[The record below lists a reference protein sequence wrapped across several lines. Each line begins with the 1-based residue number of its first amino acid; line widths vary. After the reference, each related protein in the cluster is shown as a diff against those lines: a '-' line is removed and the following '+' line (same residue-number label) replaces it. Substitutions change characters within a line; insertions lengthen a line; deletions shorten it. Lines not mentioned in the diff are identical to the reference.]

1 MDFLRDYTISIVMV
15 SVLSVLLEIIMPPEN
30 YKKYIRMAL
39 GLLVVMVIISPVKKL
54 FKEEFSV
61 DLNMGSGYSASQT
74 PPKNQMI
81 IEVFKKRLE
90 EEIEKEILST
100 KKIESQAEV
109 NLSVNENGEITE
121 ISGVKIEPFFDGVKE
136 LLEDKFG
143 IEREKIGGFVGGD

>member
-39 GLLVVMVIISPVKKL
+39 GLLVMMVIISPVKKL
-54 FKEEFSV
+54 FKEEFSF
-61 DLNMGSGYSASQT
+61 DLNMGSGYSVSQT

-143 IEREKIGGFVGGD
+143 IEREKIGGFIGGD